1 MEAADRLFARCGEMQ
16 ERLLYIFRKEQDY
29 FVRLNWH
36 DEVLFPQEAV
46 QDNLRALYKALR
58 HAWEGNARA
67 ALEDI
72 YGIDNNRY
80 AFLFDEQV
88 FNYFTQYA
96 VSYTHLDVYKRKEQP
111 SGGDS
116 ACGLV
121 SISGVHHGEIF

>member
-1 MEAADRLFARCGEMQ
+1 MSVTGHA

-58 HAWEGNARA
+58 HAGEGNARA
-67 ALEDI
+67 ALEDV

-88 FNYFTQYA
+88 FNHFTQYVLNQPGNRLKMGWA
-96 VSYTHLDVYKRKEQP
+96 VSCTMRTCF
-111 SGGDS
+111 SWS
-116 ACGLV
+116 AV
-121 SISGVHHGEIF
+121 